1 MSDDKKYDVG
11 YGKPPQHTRFKPGQ
25 SGNPKGRPKKV
36 GASISETFWKEIN
49 TMVIVTENGKSRK
62 ISKLEAMAKRHSV
75 KAINGDPKS
84 TELCL
89 RAMTLG
95 GVDADRGLA
104 DLIGALDAKHESH
117 EVIDAK
123 VIPPKITN
131 GKGDAE
137 N

>member
-84 TELCL
+84 TELCFK
-89 RAMTLG
+89 AIALG
-95 GVDADRGLA
+95 GADAERSLA

-117 EVIDAK
+117 VVIDAE
-123 VIPPKITN
+123 VIPKKITN
-131 GKGDAE
+131 GEDDAE